1 MKSFPNFRQLGA
13 MDCGPVCLRIISN
26 FYGKDFPIE
35 FLREKSQITKLGVS
49 LLGISE
55 AAEQIGFRTIAS
67 KITLEQLQEN
77 KPFPCILHWNQN
89 HFVVL
94 YKLTKSK
101 AYISD
106 PAQGKVILSLKEFLK
121 NWNQNKESGVAL
133 LLEPTQHFSEINFS
147 EEKVKP
153 NDWGFLLFYLKKF
166 RKHFVLLILGLLFSS
181 AVLIV
186 TPFLTQALVDKGI
199 GLKNLHFVYL
209 ILVGQL
215 LLFLGNSLVEIL
227 RNWLLLHIGVRI
239 NISLVSDFF
248 LKLFKLPIH
257 FFETHLMGDLLQ
269 RTNDHKRLENLLTIK
284 SLSILYAFI
293 NLILFGSV
301 LLFYN
306 HTVFFLFFSG
316 CFLGIL
322 WVLLFMRRRAAID
335 FRFFELYGQQQ
346 SKVIEL
352 LDGIE
357 EIKISNSS
365 KQKRWEWEEIQAKI
379 YKVRIK
385 SLSLDQ
391 IQHNGFEIIIRFTGI
406 LLTIITAKLVIE
418 NKITLGA
425 MFAIN
430 MIVGQLTNPIYS
442 IIDFIPAWQD
452 AKLALLRINEVHNQ
466 KNEEIEDSSLN
477 SNIPLASDISFKD
490 VSFSYTGT
498 KNNLI
503 LKNLNLKIDY
513 GKVTAIVGASG
524 SGKTTLLKLLL
535 KFYTPTEGK
544 ISIGETELINL
555 SSSALRNQCGVVMQG
570 GKIFSDSIVNN
581 IALGQEVDMEQIVMT
596 SALANLDDFVNSNL
610 PMGYFTKIGEDGLQ
624 LSEGQKQR
632 LLLARAMYKNPD
644 YLFLDEA
651 TSSLDAKNE
660 SEIMTS
666 LNNFGQGK
674 TVIIVAHR
682 LSTVRNAHKI
692 VVLQDGE
699 IVEYGKHEELI
710 AYKGYYY
717 SLIKEQLEL
726 GI

>member
-26 FYGKDFPIE
+26 FYGKDFSIE

-55 AAEQIGFRTIAS
+55 AAENIGFRTIGA
-67 KITLEQLQEN
+67 KITLEQLREN
-77 KPFPCILHWNQN
+77 RPLPCILHWNQN

-133 LLEPTQHFSEINFS
+133 LLEPTQQFSEIKFS

-153 NDWGFLLFYLKKF
+153 NEWGFLLFYLKKF

-227 RNWLLLHIGVRI
+227 RNWLLLHMGVRI

-284 SLSILYAFI
+284 SLNIIYAFI
-293 NLILFGSV
+293 NIVLFGSV

-316 CFLGIL
+316 CLLGIL

-365 KQKRWEWEEIQAKI
+365 KQKRWEWEEIQTKI

-503 LKNLNLKIDY
+503 LKNINLVIDY

-535 KFYTPTEGK
+535 KFYSPTEGK
-544 ISIGETELINL
+544 ISLGETELINY
-555 SSSALRNQCGVVMQG
+555 SSSAWRNQCGVVMQG

-610 PMGYFTKIGEDGLQ
+610 PMGYFTKVGEDGLQ

-644 YLFLDEA
+644 FLFLDEA

-660 SEIMTS
+660 REIMTS

-682 LSTVRNAHKI
+682 LSTVRNADKI
-692 VVLQDGE
+692 IVLHGGE
-699 IVEYGKHEELI
+699 IVECGNHGELT
-710 AYKGYYY
+710 ALKGYYY
-717 SLIKEQLEL
+717 SLIKEQLDL
-726 GI
+726 GN